1 MGLNKKALSI
11 EIFNGN
17 FFNTENKKKSV
28 KHSPSFRLVNVT
40 AVVSRKNYLVMTSF
54 FVRVI
59 NHFITNKHLSRK
71 SSFTTFLYFGSHHR
85 VVGIQF
91 VSCYWRWL
99 TVTSYTFF
107 IEWFQSSTDWT
118 VKTVR
123 AASKLEMALFRQSYL
138 KKKHEYEGFVQ
149 ELLDLNQNK
158 QR

>member
-1 MGLNKKALSI
+1 MFKLLLIGLNKKALSI

-59 NHFITNKHLSRK
+59 NHFIANKHLSRK

-91 VSCYWRWL
+91 VSWL
-99 TVTSYTFF
+99 LAMADCHLVHLFYRMVSKQYRLDC
-107 IEWFQSSTDWT
+107 QNRAGC
-118 VKTVR
+118 VQVR
-123 AASKLEMALFRQSYL
+123 N
-138 KKKHEYEGFVQ
+138 GII
-149 ELLDLNQNK
+149 
-158 QR
+158 